1 MTVEEL
7 KKRCDEMIADGYE
20 DSEIFLCVDNDYL
33 PLESG
38 FSSVVYNEEAKEQIF
53 ENIMDEDPSISYSD
67 TEIDALIEA
76 IDTGWYVILN

>member
-33 PLESG
+33 PLENG
-38 FSSVVYNEEAKEQIF
+38 FSSVAYNEGADEQIF
-53 ENIMDEDPSISYSD
+53 KNIAEGMPFISSA
-67 TEIDALIEA
+67 EINALDEA
-76 IDTGWYVILN
+76 INTGRFIILN